1 MKTALITGITGQ
13 DGSYLADLLLEK
25 GYVVHGLKRR
35 SSTFNTSRIDHL
47 ATGNP
52 NFKLHFGEMTDSTNL
67 IRKLQ
72 EIQPDEVYNLGAQS
86 HVHISFENPEFTAD
100 SNAIGALRLLEGI
113 RLLGLKHKTK
123 FYQASTS
130 ELFGKAQETPQT
142 EKTPFYPRSPY
153 ACAKLYAY
161 WTVINY
167 REAYNIFACNGILFN
182 HESPRRG
189 DEFVTKKIVK
199 AVARIKQG
207 TDKRPLRL
215 GNLNAERDWG
225 HAKDY
230 VKGMWLMLQAPEPDD
245 YVLATGVTTT
255 IREFVT
261 LAFKSVNAEV
271 EWVGSGLNEVG
282 LHESTIVA
290 KVDPA
295 FFRPTEVEKL
305 VGDPL
310 KAERKLGWS
319 REYTL
324 EDMIFEMVQAELHKD

>member
-47 ATGNP
+47 STGNP

-100 SNAIGALRLLEGI
+100 SNAIGTLRLLEGI
-113 RLLGLKHKTK
+113 RMLGLKNKTK

-189 DEFVTKKIVK
+189 NEFVTKKIVQ
-199 AVARIKQG
+199 AVARMEAG
-207 TDKRPLRL
+207 CMEPLKL

-225 HAKDY
+225 HSKDY
-230 VKGMWLMLQAPEPDD
+230 VRGMWLMLQAPEPDD
-245 YVLATGVTTT
+245 YVLATGKSCT

-261 LAFKSVNAEV
+261 LAFRAVNKKIS
-271 EWVGSGLNEVG
+271 WIGSGLNEIGMVDCR
-282 LHESTIVA
+282 TVVKI
-290 KVDPA
+290 DPA